1 MTIFHKSGASLAH
14 VDFLSRYLD
23 TDADPGLEPR
33 MTLTADVSGES
44 EDLGERNRL
53 LTMLWADDSDSG
65 AASPSQEGSPSPLG
79 AGIVEEEPASPRQE
93 PLVERPRVANPQLPA
108 LSEILAA
115 QAGDPSAYGS
125 AYARRD
131 GMVLYHGRIYV
142 PPGRGDRCLPFP
154 LPLQALG
161 GQEDPDVH
169 EHLAACP
176 SCARNRIDVS
186 RLQGFHSPHPV
197 EAPLRRVHLD
207 HWSCAYG
214 EKVWDVL
221 TMVDSHT
228 KWAEAVVVADK
239 SAEATSSA
247 FFRHWVCRFGVPRL
261 IISDRGA
268 AFTSDLFESLARRL
282 GIEQLASTPYHPEGN
297 AVVETFHPR
306 LSGFLRHVDQGR
318 IPFPEALD
326 SALFSYRATLHGTT
340 QESPFYLTFG
350 LDPSVGI
357 HGDWRQRKAPDGAS
371 ERL

>member
-161 GQEDPDVH
+161 GQEDPVH
-169 EHLAACP
+169 PPEGLQLAGTP
-176 SCARNRIDVS
+176 SGRPRTPGCLPLLCAKPDRRLPAPGLSQPSPRRSPPTAGPLGPLELRLRGKGLGCAYHGRLAHQVGRGRS
-186 RLQGFHSPHPV
+186 RRRQIGGGHVLGVLQALGL
-197 EAPLRRVHLD
+197 PLRRPPPDHLRPRGGF
-207 HWSCAYG
+207 HQRPVREPRAAPG
-214 EKVWDVL
+214 
-221 TMVDSHT
+221 HR
-228 KWAEAVVVADK
+228 AV
-239 SAEATSSA
+239 
-247 FFRHWVCRFGVPRL
+247 
-261 IISDRGA
+261 
-268 AFTSDLFESLARRL
+268 
-282 GIEQLASTPYHPEGN
+282 
-297 AVVETFHPR
+297 
-306 LSGFLRHVDQGR
+306 
-318 IPFPEALD
+318 
-326 SALFSYRATLHGTT
+326 
-340 QESPFYLTFG
+340 G
-350 LDPSVGI
+350 LDPLPPRG
-357 HGDWRQRKAPDGAS
+357 
-371 ERL
+371 